1 MRDKARAAARYIQ
14 KKSKI
19 KPTIGIILG
28 TGLGRLVTAITK
40 TKVFHYSDIPHF
52 PVATVESHK
61 GKLILGHFKK
71 KRVVAMHGRFHYYE
85 GYSAKEIALPVMV
98 MKFLGIKHLIISN
111 ASGGLNPDFKP
122 SDIMLITDHI
132 NMLPDNP
139 LRGKNDPRLGPRFPD
154 LYDCYD
160 AGIIQR
166 AEKCARDLKIPLK
179 KGVYVAV
186 PGPNLE
192 TRAEYRHLRTIGAD
206 AVGMSTVPEVLMA
219 RYLKIKVLGLS
230 IITDMGLPDALQP
243 ASLARIIKAAGLAEP
258 QLTKIVAAVVT
269 KLP

>member
-1 MRDKARAAARYIQ
+1 MIKKARAAARYIQ
-14 KKSKI
+14 EKTKFQ
-19 KPTIGIILG
+19 PTAGIILG
-28 TGLGRLVTAITK
+28 TGLGRLATAITK

-61 GKLILGHFKK
+61 GKLILGYLKK
-71 KRVVAMHGRFHYYE
+71 KKVIAMRGRFHYYE
-85 GYSAKEIALPVMV
+85 GYSAKEITLPVMV

-122 SDIMLITDHI
+122 SDIMIITDHI
-132 NMLPDNP
+132 NMLSDNP
-139 LRGKNDPRLGPRFPD
+139 LRGENDPRLGPRFPD
-154 LYDCYD
+154 MYDCYD
-160 AGIIQR
+160 TTIIR
-166 AEKCARDLKIPLK
+166 LAEQCALNLKIPIK

-192 TRAEYRHLRTIGAD
+192 TRAEYRYLRAVGAD

-243 ASLARIIKAAGLAEP
+243 ASLARIIKAAAHAEP
-258 QLTKIVAAVVT
+258 QLTKIVTAVVT
-269 KLP
+269 KL